1 MKSNKAKIKTAMKK
15 KPSMGKK
22 DAGDKNMKGRGAL
35 QRKLEG
41 KEL

>member
-1 MKSNKAKIKTAMKK
+1 MKSNKAKMKMAMKK

>member
-1 MKSNKAKIKTAMKK
+1 MKGKGNMNLMKK
-15 KPSMGKK
+15 KPSLGKK

>member
-1 MKSNKAKIKTAMKK
+1 MKGKGKMKMMKK

-22 DAGDKNMKGRGAL
+22 DAGDKDMKGRGAL

-41 KEL
+41 KSL